1 MASTWVKLDDD
12 FFDHPKVIGLSL
24 VAVHVHLR
32 AICWCSKHLTDGRI
46 PLAVVESWS
55 VRRWRD
61 AIDSLVDR
69 GLWERPTVDLG
80 STYGRPTVR
89 DPKVDEWFQIHDYL
103 DHQRS
108 AEDARNIKAK
118 RAAAGAKG
126 GQAKAAK
133 AKQTPS
139 KVLEAGL
146 AEKRR
151 EDSPSS
157 PPQISGE
164 QPTTKAAYGGE
175 EELTRAVL
183 EHMARCDL
191 DRARADDM
199 VIVNEAGWLRTA
211 TQRREETHATAI
223 AYEVERRTA
232 GLHYPLHVETAE
244 HIDPRC
250 GPADA
255 GAARAAALADDAEA
269 RRQEREASL
278 AAIRSNPDAI
288 KAGAAAAR
296 AALRT
301 PAA

>member
-1 MASTWVKLDDD
+1 MSEEC
-12 FFDHPKVIGLSL
+12 I
-24 VAVHVHLR
+24 
-32 AICWCSKHLTDGRI
+32 
-46 PLAVVESWS
+46 
-55 VRRWRD
+55 
-61 AIDSLVDR
+61 
-69 GLWERPTVDLG
+69 
-80 STYGRPTVR
+80 
-89 DPKVDEWFQIHDYL
+89 QIHDYL
-103 DHQRS
+103 DYQRS

-118 RAAAGAKG
+118 RASAGAKG
-126 GQAKAAK
+126 GKAKAAK

-139 KVLEAGL
+139 KVLDGAL

-232 GLHYPLHVETAE
+232 GLHYPLHVEIAE

>member
-1 MASTWVKLDDD
+1 MASTWVKLHDD
-12 FFDHPKVIGLSL
+12 FFDHPKAHDLPPT
-24 VAVHVHLR
+24 AVTIFLR
-32 AICWCSKHLTDGRI
+32 AICYSSKHLTDGRV
-46 PLAVVESWS
+46 PLSVICSWGYA
-55 VRRWRD
+55 RWRHSLD
-61 AIDSLVDR
+61 TLSTCSLVTMS
-69 GLWERPTVDLG
+69 E
-80 STYGRPTVR
+80 
-89 DPKVDEWFQIHDYL
+89 ECIQIHDYL
-103 DHQRS
+103 DYQRS

-118 RAAAGAKG
+118 RASAGAKG
-126 GQAKAAK
+126 GKAKAAK

-139 KVLEAGL
+139 KVLDGAL

-232 GLHYPLHVETAE
+232 GLHYPLHVEIAE

>member
-1 MASTWVKLDDD
+1 MASTWVKLHDD
-12 FFDHPKVIGLSL
+12 FFDHPKVVGLTPT
-24 VAVHVHLR
+24 AVTLYVR
-32 AICWCSKHLTDGRI
+32 ALCYSSKHLTDGVV
-46 PLAVVESWS
+46 PKAVVASWGINK
-55 VRRWRD
+55 WRAAAAELCAD
-61 AIDSLVDR
+61 PSTRVGQGSDKGRTRSLWSCLDHDYV
-69 GLWERPTVDLG
+69 
-80 STYGRPTVR
+80 
-89 DPKVDEWFQIHDYL
+89 IHDYL

-118 RAAAGAKG
+118 RASAGAKG
-126 GQAKAAK
+126 GKAKAAK

-139 KVLEAGL
+139 KVLDGGL

-232 GLHYPLHVETAE
+232 GLHYPLHVEIAE

-255 GAARAAALADDAEA
+255 GAARAAALADEAEA
-269 RRQEREASL
+269 RRREREASL

>member
-1 MASTWVKLDDD
+1 MASTWIKLDDD
-12 FFDHPKVIGLSL
+12 FFDHPKVVGLSL

-46 PLAVVESWS
+46 PVAVVESWS
-55 VRRWRD
+55 VRRWRE
-61 AIDSLVDR
+61 AIESLVER

-80 STYGRPTVR
+80 STYGLPTVR
-89 DPKVDEWFQIHDYL
+89 DPKVAEWFQIHDYL

-118 RAAAGAKG
+118 RAKAGSKG

-139 KVLEAGL
+139 KVLEGGL

-157 PPQISGE
+157 PPLISGE
-164 QPTTKAAYGGE
+164 KPAETVAYGDD

-183 EHMARCDL
+183 AHMAQCDL
-191 DRARADDM
+191 DRARAEDR
-199 VIVNEAGWLRTA
+199 VITNQTAWLRKAVET
-211 TQRREETHATAI
+211 RRENHGSAI
-223 AYEVERRTA
+223 AYEISRRTT
-232 GLHYPLHVETAE
+232 GEVYPLHVEIAE
-244 HIDPRC
+244 ALDSSC
-250 GPADA
+250 GPDDGGALRARLRADRA
-255 GAARAAALADDAEA
+255 AAEAAARADEL
-269 RRQEREASL
+269 ER
-278 AAIRSNPDAI
+278 IRSNPDAI

-296 AALRT
+296 AALHP